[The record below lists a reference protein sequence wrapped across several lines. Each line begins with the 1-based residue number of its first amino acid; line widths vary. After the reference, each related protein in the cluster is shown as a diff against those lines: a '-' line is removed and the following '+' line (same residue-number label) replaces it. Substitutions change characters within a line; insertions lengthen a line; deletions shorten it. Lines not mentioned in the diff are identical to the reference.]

1 MLPVDKVFWLRV
13 LIAIIAGTLSGLLTA
28 NYGLPGSDGALF
40 GLFIYMLSYYLVRFT
55 MANDF
60 PVKNKM
66 LTTGLGSYIAFFL
79 FTWILVYTILRVG
92 LS

>member
-13 LIAIIAGTLSGLLTA
+13 LIAILAGSLSGLLNA
-28 NYGLPGSDGALF
+28 KYGLPGSDGALL

-79 FTWILVYTILRVG
+79 FTWILVNTFLTIG
-92 LS
+92 FS